1 MFVCEIDQLYN
12 LALFEY
18 IISVSI
24 IDSTII
30 NRSIVC
36 SEKQENPKLI
46 NFYQIVYCYSEHHDH
61 HHHELHFFQTK

>member
-36 SEKQENPKLI
+36 SEKQQNPKLI
-46 NFYQIVYCYSEHHDH
+46 NFYQFSATGFTTRSDIGPARDATDVP
-61 HHHELHFFQTK
+61 